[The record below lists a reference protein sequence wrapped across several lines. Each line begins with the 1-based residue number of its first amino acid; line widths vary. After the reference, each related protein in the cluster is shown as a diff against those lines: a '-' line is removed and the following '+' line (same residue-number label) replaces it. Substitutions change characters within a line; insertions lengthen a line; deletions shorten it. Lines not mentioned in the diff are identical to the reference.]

1 MRLKVGK
8 MNFFSRFNQKK
19 EETGEKE
26 EPISIETY
34 VVDDISLLKRY
45 GLENPLIVVSFPGRR
60 HENEVVTRREISIRD
75 YLEKTLIKKQVE
87 TESTEEDGPE
97 KRYLRGNGESD
108 RVYHGDLDFHF
119 YESVNGELKEVIKTL
134 ERNYSL
140 TISRE
145 LPDFLVSDLASLV

>member
-1 MRLKVGK
+1 M
-8 MNFFSRFNQKK
+8 
-19 EETGEKE
+19 EK
-26 EPISIETY
+26 PISIDTY
-34 VVDDISLLKRY
+34 VVDDISLLKKY
-45 GLENPLIVVSFPGRR
+45 GLEKPLIVFSFPGRR
-60 HENEVVTRREISIRD
+60 HEGEVVTRREISIRD
-75 YLEKTLIKKQVE
+75 YLDLEEKLIKKQVG

-119 YESVNGELKEVIKTL
+119 YESVNGELKEVIETL

-145 LPDFLVSDLASLV
+145 LLDFLVSDLASLV